1 MALSITPVAG
11 SRAVEAG
18 IAWPAVFEAL
28 FTLIAIAAL
37 LPLFGIVAADDV
49 GRGGRFADDPAAV
62 TGLPRPVLPGACRSV
77 GPLADAS
84 IRERV
89 CPALAVRSSDA
100 PIEQSAASLVDA
112 SARASAAF
120 MGSVR
125 QDQARLAELHSRQR
139 DGASDSPAFRDAIS
153 AIDEHART
161 FAQRYAIDFAGGGP
175 TPLRCASAS
184 IAAAFR
190 TTPHDRSDRADA
202 PRAANAL
209 LLLGAALDGHPAVG
223 VLARQAA
230 LPAANRL
237 APRTCGTLGL
247 PEALARTSLLMA
259 DAHQATTNGAKNEA
273 MRELLRSAGWQWA
286 GAMLLGLAF
295 LTLSRHT
302 RSATPGVALAL
313 AVWAVAAWAGRV
325 PWPHAAERAFVP
337 GREGVSLLTPPAPF
351 VGWLLAAAVVVLLAI
366 PALRKPLRLS
376 TQAPSSRVGYPGF
389 VALTGVGWLVL
400 LDLSANASFVNRY
413 LALYH
418 QGHLW
423 LAMLLL
429 SVLVFLRQPLGR
441 LLAWMLSVIDGAAN
455 RIGRST
461 GTLGAA
467 TLAIAATAML
477 VAAFALLANLRQV
490 TSEIGRLWLMLGAA
504 WFFFLRGTP
513 LAERLARSGGSF
525 SSFVRYVLPLAFV
538 VLVLI
543 GAMIMTHDMGPLL
556 IAGYGAGAFLAASVA
571 MWMHQRYGTS
581 YTAHVLAMAVF
592 VGWIVL
598 VTVALFETG
607 SVDATTA
614 GRLENLAAPLASA
627 NDQLAIVTWF
637 QQVAPPAGFGLGHVP
652 WCGYAGAVGCAG
664 VPAQVHSDYTFT
676 ALVGAFGWTAA
687 WTVTLGCAI
696 WLHRLIRQHG
706 RITPGEPRLVAGSAR
721 LVNDEQGFLSWL
733 AVTWVVLALC
743 QLAVTV
749 AGNLAVIPLTG
760 VTFPFVSF
768 GMTSLLVNVALLALC
783 LNVNVPARGRG

>member
-1 MALSITPVAG
+1 L
-11 SRAVEAG
+11 
-18 IAWPAVFEAL
+18 FEAL
-28 FTLIAIAAL
+28 FTLAAIAAL
-37 LPLFGIVAADDV
+37 LPLFGIVATEDT
-49 GRGGRFADDPAAV
+49 GRGGRFADDPAALP
-62 TGLPRPVLPGACRSV
+62 GLPPAVLPGACRSV
-77 GPLADAS
+77 GPLADAP
-84 IRERV
+84 IRDRL
-89 CPALAVRSSDA
+89 CPGPGTRSSGV
-100 PIEQSAASLVDA
+100 PLEQSAATLIDA
-112 SARASAAF
+112 TARATAAF
-120 MGSVR
+120 TGSLR
-125 QDQARLAELHSRQR
+125 QDQARLAELRSQQRESAADSRALR
-139 DGASDSPAFRDAIS
+139 EAIAASDERVRI
-153 AIDEHART
+153 
-161 FAQRYAIDFAGGGP
+161 FAQRYAIDQAGGAP
-175 TPLRCASAS
+175 APLRCASAS
-184 IAAAFR
+184 IAATFR
-190 TTPHDRSDRADA
+190 PTPPDRSTDA

-209 LLLGAALDGHPAVG
+209 LLLGAALDGHPAAG

-237 APRTCGTLGL
+237 APRTCGALGL
-247 PEALARTSLLMA
+247 PDALARTSLLMA
-259 DAHQATTNGAKNEA
+259 DARQATTSGAKNEA
-273 MRELLRSAGWQWA
+273 MRELLRTAGWQWA
-286 GAMLLGLAF
+286 GAMLLGFAF
-295 LTLSRHT
+295 LTLSRRS

-313 AVWAVAAWAGRV
+313 AVWAVAAWVGRV

-337 GREGVSLLTPPAPF
+337 GRESVSWLTSPAAF
-351 VGWLLAAAVVVLLAI
+351 VVWLLAAAVLLLVAA
-366 PALRKPLRLS
+366 PALRKSLRC
-376 TQAPSSRVGYPGF
+376 TPQAPSSRVGYAGF

-400 LDLSANASFVNRY
+400 LDLSANASYANRY

-418 QGHLW
+418 HGHLW

-429 SVLVFLRQPLGR
+429 SALLFLRQPLGR
-441 LLAWMLSVIDGAAN
+441 FLAWALSVIDGVAN
-455 RIGRST
+455 RVGRRT

-467 TLAIAATAML
+467 ALAIVATAAL
-477 VAAFALLANLRQV
+477 VTAFAVLLANLPQV

-525 SSFVRYVLPLAFV
+525 ASLVRYVLPLAFV

-543 GAMIMTHDMGPLL
+543 GAMLMTHDMGPLL

-581 YTAHVLAMAVF
+581 YTAHAVAMAVF

-598 VTVALFETG
+598 VTFALFETG
-607 SVDATTA
+607 SIDNTTA

-627 NDQLAIVTWF
+627 NDQLAIVSWF
-637 QQVAPPAGFGLGHVP
+637 QHAAPPAGFGLGHVP
-652 WCGYAGAVGCAG
+652 WCGYGGAVGCAG

-706 RITPGEPRLVAGSAR
+706 RITPGEPRLVAESAR

-749 AGNLAVIPLTG
+749 SGNLAVIPLTG

-783 LNVNVPARGRG
+783 LNVNVPGRGHR